1 MKIDLEEIQI
11 CIVNNNND
19 NKRIARH
26 LDTIIHTKSFMQLK
40 LLPIYTSDI
49 FKINRSNVIVR

>member
-11 CIVNNNND
+11 CIVNNND
-19 NKRIARH
+19 NKRITRH

-40 LLPIYTSDI
+40 LLLIYTPAI
-49 FKINRSNVIVR
+49 YFR